1 MNYKNNIGY
10 ATDQVR
16 PKTPASIIEVI
27 ATQLDRL
34 DEAKTRIDEEGIVV
48 RDLKG
53 SIVPHPALKIEQD
66 ATKIIADLLQK
77 HKK

>member
-1 MNYKNNIGY
+1 MNYKNNNEYVI
-10 ATDQVR
+10 DQVR
-16 PKTPASIIEVI
+16 PKTPASIVEAI

-34 DEAKTRIDEEGIVV
+34 DEAKRKIETEGIVV

-53 SIVPHPALKIEQD
+53 SVVAHPALKIEQD